1 MSKSSKLFE
10 LIKSFNQTEKSYFKK
25 YSQYHNPKAS
35 NLYIELF
42 DLVDAQEKYDED
54 LIVEKLSNKTFAKNI
69 SAAKNHLYN
78 LLLKSLRNYHAS
90 KSARIQVRELYINTL
105 ILSDRRLNKQA
116 LQLLSKAKKIA
127 KHYDLKHELAEII
140 LFQRTITR
148 TFAEKKTGE
157 LIKNYQTEYKQ
168 NAKSLRQEEDLL
180 MLYENIFLIEQGKSV
195 KNDEM
200 ESLFKDFQ
208 TKFSFEEFNYVGRGL
223 ICFMNA
229 FYYMQKRN
237 YEEVARQFE
246 YLVNFFEEKP
256 YFQKEYTLRYM
267 NLLNNS
273 LVNYLR
279 MQTFEKIPEVI
290 AKLEKI
296 TTGNSQIKIVQL
308 YCLYYAKIV
317 FMLTRKQYK
326 EAIDLAPEVWIFLK
340 NFKRH
345 IPKNRRE
352 SLYVNFATA
361 FFYNGDFKESLKWLE
376 FLLYEFE
383 AKVRP
388 DIAIAAKNLQVLNHF
403 ELDNDPFVE
412 YQIIRMMHRY
422 KNNKLKDSVFPILK
436 TLKKVITSP
445 RSEEK
450 YILQDLYE
458 KIKDDPKM
466 RDMTEWLEV
475 RKTWKK

>member
-1 MSKSSKLFE
+1 MSKSSDLFE
-10 LIKSFNQTEKSYFKK
+10 LIKSFTQTEKSYFKK

-35 NLYIELF
+35 SLYNELF
-42 DLVDAQEKYDED
+42 NLIDAQEQYDED
-54 LIVEKLSNKTFAKNI
+54 SIVEKLSNKIFAKNI
-69 SAAKNHLYN
+69 SAGKNHLYN

-90 KSARIQVRELYINTL
+90 KSARIQIRELYINTL

-116 LQLLSKAKKIA
+116 LKLLSKAKKIA
-127 KHYDLKHELAEII
+127 KRYDLKHELAEII

-157 LIKNYQTEYKQ
+157 LIQNYQTEYKQ
-168 NAKSLRQEEDLL
+168 NTKSLKQEEGLL

-195 KNDEM
+195 EKDEM

-208 TKFSFEEFNYVGRGL
+208 TKFSFEELSYEGRS
-223 ICFMNA
+223 ITCFMNA

-256 YFQKEYTLRYM
+256 YLQKEYILRYM

-273 LVNYLR
+273 IVNYLR
-279 MQTFEKIPEVI
+279 METFEKIYEVI
-290 AKLEKI
+290 VKFEKI
-296 TTGNSQIKIVQL
+296 TTGNSQMKVVQL
-308 YCLYYAKIV
+308 HCLYYAKIV
-317 FMLTRKQYK
+317 YLLATKQYK
-326 EAIDLAPEVWIFLK
+326 EAVGLAPEVWIFLK

-361 FFYNGDFKESLKWLE
+361 FFYNGGFNESLKWLE

-383 AKVRP
+383 AKLRP
-388 DIAIAAKNLQVLNHF
+388 DIGIFARNLQILNHF

-412 YQIIRMMHRY
+412 YQIIRMKSRY
-422 KNNKLKDSVFPILK
+422 KNSKYKNMVFPILQA
-436 TLKKVITSP
+436 LKKIINAP

-450 YILQDLYE
+450 YILKDLYE
-458 KIKDDPKM
+458 NIKDNPKM